1 MAAKATPEQPA
12 AGQALRPPIQTLEY
26 YNLELRKSGKD
37 IRS

>member
-1 MAAKATPEQPA
+1 MAEKETPENLA
-12 AGQALRPPIQTLEY
+12 AGQEPRPPFNTLEY